1 MQLNH
6 DRIRQ
11 ILHIITIIAF
21 GISVIF
27 QLRNLYLYGGKPP
40 KLLDVDDNQDDNQ
53 DDIPD
58 DVYVEEIE
66 YSDTEDSKYT
76 ESNR

>member
-11 ILHIITIIAF
+11 ILHIITLIAF

-40 KLLDVDDNQDDNQ
+40 KLLDVDDNQDD
-53 DDIPD
+53 D
-58 DVYVEEIE
+58 DVEYAEEIE
-66 YSDTEDSKYT
+66 YSDTEDLKYT